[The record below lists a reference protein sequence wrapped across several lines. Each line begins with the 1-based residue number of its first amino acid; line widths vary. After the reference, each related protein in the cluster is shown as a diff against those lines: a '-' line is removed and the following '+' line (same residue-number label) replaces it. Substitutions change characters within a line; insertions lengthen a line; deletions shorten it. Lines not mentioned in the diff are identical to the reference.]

1 MSLQT
6 TAGVSHISCQSGK
19 WQGFVSQGD
28 KVTFWKAC
36 HSCAERW
43 VDWNLCF
50 PKLFSSVSDGIMP
63 DLAILPRTLHHLIAS
78 GTKTFE
84 VAILPYQRQGGQQFD
99 FAVMALQQHLGDA
112 SRAAEVAIDLERR
125 MRAEEIGVSAC

>member
-1 MSLQT
+1 M
-6 TAGVSHISCQSGK
+6 TALVSHISCQSGK

-50 PKLFSSVSDGIMP
+50 PKLSSSVSDGIMP
-63 DLAILPRTLHHLIAS
+63 DLAILPRTLHQLIAS
-78 GTKTFE
+78 GAKPFE
-84 VAILPYQRQGGQQFD
+84 AAIPPYRRQGGKQFD
-99 FAVMALQQHLGDA
+99 FSVMALQQHLGDA
-112 SRAAEVAIDLERR
+112 CRATEVAVDLERR
-125 MRAEEIGVSAC
+125 MGAEKVGIGAR